1 LLAEAVVGSF
11 GVVEDEPVGEFA
23 VEACEVGEEQFLVV
37 VHEGLLDRAIEA
49 LGVGVHLRG
58 FGVGVPA
65 FDAALI
71 EELGEVGFEL
81 AAVVG
86 EHRRGALGQQGQALF
101 EGAGGVSGVLGG
113 EPHGEGQVRDRIDEG
128 DEVAAHAV
136 ADALDGVAGEHFQGL
151 GRELFGFSGLGVPP
165 QGLGSPA
172 AVDAAGGVAHLVGGT
187 GDDAPNGRDAGQRK
201 TVLGA
206 PGGEQHVELGL
217 AEVGV
222 EAA

>member
-1 LLAEAVVGSF
+1 
-11 GVVEDEPVGEFA
+11 
-23 VEACEVGEEQFLVV
+23 
-37 VHEGLLDRAIEA
+37 
-49 LGVGVHLRG
+49 
-58 FGVGVPA
+58 
-65 FDAALI
+65 
-71 EELGEVGFEL
+71 
-81 AAVVG
+81 
-86 EHRRGALGQQGQALF
+86 
-101 EGAGGVSGVLGG
+101 
-113 EPHGEGQVRDRIDEG
+113 VRDWIDEG